1 MAKKIAPSEILKN
14 RAKIVR
20 INFVRTLEN
29 SQRFTATRKI
39 LNQKA
44 GNLKNGRKALW
55 HFHCPWPNPT
65 LPSGRWQPAFSA
77 WNPGSWF
84 QREQSRP

>member
-44 GNLKNGRKALW
+44 
-55 HFHCPWPNPT
+55 T
-65 LPSGRWQPAFSA
+65 
-77 WNPGSWF
+77 
-84 QREQSRP
+84 